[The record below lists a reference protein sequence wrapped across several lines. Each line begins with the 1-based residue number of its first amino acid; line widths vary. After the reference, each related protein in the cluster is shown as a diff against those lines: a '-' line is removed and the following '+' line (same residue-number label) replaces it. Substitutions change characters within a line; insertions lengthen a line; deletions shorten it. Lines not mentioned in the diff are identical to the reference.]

1 MKVCVFGGNGFVG
14 SAVARKA
21 VARGWHVVSVSRSGT
36 PFATPAGHTPSWVNE
51 VEWRKGSPFDPATYD
66 SVLGSCD
73 ALVSTLGTLFET
85 TYKDKGVAK
94 PLSVLKA
101 LAENLTGSRG
111 NPLARDG
118 RERSY
123 ERLNRDSALA
133 LFDAF
138 HSSRSPSSSSL
149 LAPSPFVFISAE
161 DIFRPFVPA
170 RYIQTKRQAEAEIW
184 RRACGAPAGAEG
196 GGAAAGIES
205 SVRPVFVR
213 PSLMYHPHLNPPST
227 LPATLL
233 EATSHLH
240 ALVPP
245 SLHLLP
251 QAPSPLPN
259 SAPSLNNTDP
269 AATQLPSALTS
280 LSSLL
285 SIPPIHV
292 DAIGEAVCRAI
303 ADEHTRGVVDVGA
316 MRDMLGFDA
325 LGWGGSGAGKGR
337 RTRSEAG
344 PAA

>member
-1 MKVCVFGGNGFVG
+1 MKVCIFGGNGFVG

-21 VARGWHVVSVSRSGT
+21 VARGWQVVSVSRSGT

-51 VEWRKGSPFDPATYD
+51 VEWRKGSPFDPATFD
-66 SVLGSCD
+66 SVLPSCD

-138 HSSRSPSSSSL
+138 HSSRSPSSSSSSL
-149 LAPSPFVFISAE
+149 VSPSPFVFISAE

-170 RYIQTKRQAEAEIW
+170 RYIQTKRQAEADIW
-184 RRACGAPAGAEG
+184 RRATAPADEPP
-196 GGAAAGIES
+196 

-245 SLHLLP
+245 ALHLLP
-251 QAPSPLPN
+251 SAPRPLPN
-259 SAPSLNNTDP
+259 SAPSLADDP
-269 AATQLPSALTS
+269 ATAFPGALTS

-285 SIPPIHV
+285 SVPPIHV
-292 DAIGEAVCRAI
+292 DAVGEAVCRAI
-303 ADEHTRGVVDVGA
+303 ADDATSGVIDVAA

-325 LGWGGSGAGKGR
+325 LGWGGKQRRAGG
-337 RTRSEAG
+337 TA
-344 PAA
+344 

>member
-1 MKVCVFGGNGFVG
+1 MKVCIFGGNGFVG

-66 SVLGSCD
+66 SVLPSCD

-85 TYKDKGVAK
+85 SYKDKGVAK

-111 NPLARDG
+111 NPLAKEA

-138 HSSRSPSSSSL
+138 HSSRTPSSSAALS
-149 LAPSPFVFISAE
+149 PSPFVFISAE

-170 RYIQTKRQAEAEIW
+170 RYIETKRQAEAEIW
-184 RRACGAPAGAEG
+184 RRAHGVAAER
-196 GGAAAGIES
+196 GAAAAAAVQP

-251 QAPSPLPN
+251 QAPPTPPNAPPPPAGAPLPG
-259 SAPSLNNTDP
+259 
-269 AATQLPSALTS
+269 ALTS
-280 LSSLL
+280 LASLVA
-285 SIPPIHV
+285 IPPIHV
-292 DAIGEAVCRAI
+292 DAVGEAVCRAI
-303 ADEHTRGVVDVGA
+303 ADEGTRGVVDVAA
-316 MRDMLGFDA
+316 MRETLGFDA
-325 LGWGGSGAGKGR
+325 LGWGASGR
-337 RTRSEAG
+337 RSKAG
-344 PAA
+344 AA